1 MSRDDGRAMPTPI
14 SRRTVLAASGGLA
27 AAAAVG
33 ATTLSTAA
41 AADPASANG
50 YVDVQLVNITDLH
63 GYLQPPAD
71 TDGGIITGAGGVK
84 LQVGGVGYLATHLK
98 RIQQGHANSI
108 LCSSGDNFS
117 GWPYYVDAQNNEPTI
132 EVLNALGLR
141 FSSVG
146 NHELDKSTDFL
157 LHHMQDGHRY
167 PYDEPFVDFV
177 DSTGRRFHGADWK
190 YYTGNVVH
198 RDGNRLVAPA
208 YNIEYVDAGHGRRIP
223 IGFIH
228 LTVEGCVEGPGFNC
242 SYQPTLATTDLIAA
256 ANRSAAALKRKGVHA
271 LIVVM
276 HEGGVAGSDYNS
288 GTNPTGP
295 AFDLAAVADPDIA
308 AIVTGHWHC
317 RFNMMVPGPDG
328 VPRPVTEAGCYGQLI
343 TEVGLKLDPT
353 TGRFVRELTT
363 ATNHPVTRD
372 VPTDPQVQDIVDYW
386 SAAADRLSATPIARQ
401 TGDLVRT
408 PNPDGES
415 TFGNFVADFIVW
427 DAAQDGPRATAEFG
441 FLPVLPPKGRS
452 ALTTD
457 LPYAKGSGEDGVIS
471 YGAAWKSYGFDSPIV
486 TVTMTGDAFHRGLEQ
501 QWQTQPDGTVKYAP
515 VAVSRQVGYV
525 YDVTKPVGQRV
536 DPATVTIDGQPLDL
550 ARGYRVAT
558 NAYTVL
564 AYDGYPAFTE
574 YTDAVRHSLDHEGF
588 VRYLRLRKV
597 VSPPELGRATAANA
611 HHAPAY
617 TPPKRPG
624 PHARPEPPGVRGP
637 R

>member
-1 MSRDDGRAMPTPI
+1 MHAPI
-14 SRRTVLAASGGLA
+14 SRRTILAAGGGIAAATAVGGTGLA
-27 AAAAVG
+27 
-33 ATTLSTAA
+33 TAA
-41 AADPASANG
+41 AADPASTNG
-50 YVDVQLVNITDLH
+50 YVDVQLLNITDLH

-71 TDGGIITGAGGVK
+71 GSGGLITGAGGATVR
-84 LQVGGVGYLATHLK
+84 VGGVAYLASHLK
-98 RIQQGHANSI
+98 RIRRSDANSI
-108 LCSSGDNFS
+108 FCSAGDNFS
-117 GWPYYVDAQNNEPTI
+117 GWPYEVDSQNNEPTI
-132 EVLNALGLR
+132 EVLNKLGLR

-177 DSTGRRFHGADWK
+177 DSTGRRFHGADWTFH
-190 YYTGNVVH
+190 TGNVVH

-208 YNIEYVDAGHGRRIP
+208 YNIEYVDAGRGRRIP

-256 ANRSAAALKRKGVHA
+256 ANRSAAALKRRGVNA

-276 HEGGVAGSDYNS
+276 HEGGVAGSDYNA

-328 VPRPVTEAGCYGQLI
+328 VPRPVTEAGCNGQLV
-343 TEVGLKLDPT
+343 TEVNLKLDPSS
-353 TGRFVRELTT
+353 GRFVRELTS
-363 ATNHPVTRD
+363 ATNHAVTRD
-372 VPTDPQVQDIVDYW
+372 VPADPEVRDIVDYW
-386 SAAADRLSATPIARQ
+386 VAAADRLAATPIARQ

-408 PNPDGES
+408 PNADGES
-415 TFGNFVADFIVW
+415 TLGNFVADFIQW
-427 DAAQDGPRATAEFG
+427 DAEQDGPRAAAEFA
-441 FLPVLPPKGRS
+441 FLPVLPPVGRS
-452 ALTTD
+452 ALTGD
-457 LPYAKGSGEDGVIS
+457 LPYATESSEDGVIS
-471 YGAAWKSYGFDSPIV
+471 YGAAWRAYGFDSPIV
-486 TVTMTGDAFHRGLEQ
+486 TVTMTGDAFRRGLEQ
-501 QWQTQPDGTVKYAP
+501 QWQTQPDGSVKYAP
-515 VAVSRQVGYV
+515 VAVSRQVRYR
-525 YDVTKPVGQRV
+525 YDVTKPVGQRI
-536 DPATVTIDGQPLDL
+536 DPATVTIDGAPLDPD
-550 ARGYRVAT
+550 RGYRVAT

-588 VRYLRLRKV
+588 IRYLRLRKV
-597 VSPPELGRATAANA
+597 VSPPALGRARSATGE
-611 HHAPAY
+611 HAPSD
-617 TPPKRPG
+617 TPPTG
-624 PHARPEPPGVRGP
+624 SGSDARPEPPGEPSSR
-637 R
+637 